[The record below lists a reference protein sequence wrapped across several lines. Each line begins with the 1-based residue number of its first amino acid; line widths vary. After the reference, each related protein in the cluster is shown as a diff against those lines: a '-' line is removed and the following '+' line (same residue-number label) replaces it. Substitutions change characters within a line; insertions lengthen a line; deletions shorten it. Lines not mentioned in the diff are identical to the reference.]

1 MSVDNIKLHLEIFK
15 KYFRFI
21 YDTMMSILI
30 FKLQKI
36 ISFQDAFGLSSL
48 FINYA
53 S

>member
-15 KYFRFI
+15 KY

>member
-15 KYFRFI
+15 KYFRF
-21 YDTMMSILI
+21 TMMSILI